1 MAKKRPE
8 KLIIKNTQTLCRCG
22 SSQPFSRCCEP
33 FLKGLAK
40 PSTAEQLMRSRFT
53 AFSLHDFEYLLDTLH
68 PNKRQADELVSL
80 QESAQNTVW
89 IQLAILQTELGQAG
103 DTEGIVEFTAS
114 FAEDGEF
121 YQLQERSNFIFE
133 QQQWFYTEGSN
144 QVNPINLKIGRN
156 DLCWCHS
163 GKKFKK
169 CHG

>member
-1 MAKKRPE
+1 MSR
-8 KLIIKNTQTLCRCG
+8 TQTLCRCG
-22 SSQPFSRCCEP
+22 SEQPFTRCCEP

-53 AFSLHDFEYLLDTLH
+53 AFSLHNFEYLLDTLH
-68 PNKRQADELVSL
+68 PSKRQGDELASL
-80 QESAQNTVW
+80 QESTQNTVW
-89 IQLAILQTELGQAG
+89 IQLAILQSELGQIG
-103 DTEGIVEFTAS
+103 DAEGIVEFTAS
-114 FAEDGEF
+114 FAEGDEF
-121 YQLQERSNFIFE
+121 YQLHERSSFIFE

-156 DLCWCHS
+156 DWCWCHS